1 MSIWRLY
8 SRCQRISD
16 DRESPD
22 VWICMPENSRYMNSS
37 WGVASP
43 DHRYV
48 PVRVGEGVLV
58 NEFGERGPSA
68 RLVLI
73 IWQCAAKFLQYS
85 LLL

>member
-1 MSIWRLY
+1 MHAGEQSVYEFEL
-8 SRCQRISD
+8 
-16 DRESPD
+16 
-22 VWICMPENSRYMNSS
+22 
-37 WGVASP
+37 GVASP

-73 IWQCAAKFLQYS
+73 TWQCAAKFLQYS